1 MLNYMNKKIS
11 IKINGK
17 KYIVNEDQ
25 TILKIAEENNVYIP
39 NLCYHPDLQ
48 IKANCRVCAVEIK
61 GQSRLTTSCS
71 TIARNGMEIFTNSEK
86 VKKSRNTNLEL
97 IFSTHAEK
105 CFDCNSK
112 FNCLLLDL
120 AKRYDIKINKFI
132 DRKAKRTTYKFD
144 KSVEIDGSQCIDC
157 QNCVDVCSNIQKI
170 GYLEIK
176 GKGSER
182 EIIPTKNKKID
193 CIYCGQCTVH
203 CPVTSA
209 QEQSQVVE
217 VEKLLKNKGK
227 NIIVAIFA
235 PSTRITI
242 GESFSLPYGQNN
254 SQRMI
259 GALKNLGFDK
269 VMDVDFAAD
278 TTTLVEAT
286 ELLERLNSP
295 KAKLPLMTSCC
306 PAWVKYLEFYRP
318 DLIPNLTSS
327 RSPHIQLGG
336 IIKTYWAKAKKIKP
350 ENIKVVSIMPCTAKK
365 FEISRSELK
374 IGNNYPVDNVLTVRE
389 LSYLIKK
396 NNIDFKKIIADK
408 PDTLINNG
416 SSAGLIFGA
425 SGGVMESALRTA
437 AYVLNSSSKN
447 KIKKSRLEF
456 KEVRG
461 QAGVREAQVVLSG
474 KKLRVAIVS
483 GIGNIKEV
491 LKNLKKYDYI
501 EVMSCPGGCI
511 AGGGQPIPTSKAI
524 VAKRTAGIYQVDKNS
539 YLRSAHDNKG
549 AIEIIKWLEQQGL
562 DHQVLHTKYFK
573 KIKKQ

>member
-17 KYIVNEDQ
+17 KYIANEGQ
-25 TILKIAEENNVYIP
+25 TILKIAEENNIYIP
-39 NLCYHPDLQ
+39 SLCYHPDLQ
-48 IKANCRVCAVEIK
+48 IKANCRVCVVEIK
-61 GQSRLTTSCS
+61 GQSRLVTSCS
-71 TIARNGMEIFTNSEK
+71 TLAKNGMEVFTNSEK

-105 CFDCNSK
+105 CCDCSSR
-112 FNCLLLDL
+112 FNCSLLDM

-132 DRKAKRTTYKFD
+132 DRKTKRKTYKFD
-144 KSVEIDGSQCIDC
+144 KSIEIDGSQCIDC

-176 GKGSER
+176 GKGSNR
-182 EIIPTKNKKID
+182 EIVPTKNKKID

-203 CPVTSA
+203 CPVASA
-209 QEQSQVVE
+209 QEQTQVVE
-217 VEKLLKNKGK
+217 VENLLNNKGK
-227 NIIVAIFA
+227 NTIIAIFA
-235 PSTRITI
+235 PSTRMTI

-254 SQRMI
+254 SQKMI

-269 VMDVDFAAD
+269 VMDVNFAAD

-318 DLIPNLTSS
+318 DLIPHLTSS

-336 IIKTYWAKAKKIKP
+336 IIKTYWAKVKKIKP

-365 FEISRSELK
+365 FEISRPELK
-374 IGNNYPVDNVLTVRE
+374 IGNNYPVDHVLTVRE
-389 LSYLIKK
+389 LSFLIKK
-396 NNIDFKKIIADK
+396 NNINFKKIKNNK
-408 PDTLINNG
+408 PDTLINDG

-437 AYVLNSSSKN
+437 AHVLNSSSKRS
-447 KIKKSRLEF
+447 KIEF

-461 QAGVREAQVVLSG
+461 QAGIREAQVILSG
-474 KKLRVAIVS
+474 KKLRVAVVS
-483 GIGNIKEV
+483 GIGSIKEV
-491 LKNLKKYDYI
+491 FKNLKKYDYI
-501 EVMSCPGGCI
+501 EVMACPGGCI
-511 AGGGQPIPTSKAI
+511 AGGGQPIPTSKVI
-524 VAKRTAGIYQVDKNS
+524 IAKRTAGIYQVDKNS
-539 YLRSAHDNKG
+539 CLRSAHYNKG
-549 AIEIIKWLEQQGL
+549 AVEVIKWLEKQGL
-562 DHQVLHTKYFK
+562 DHQVLHTRYFK
-573 KIKKQ
+573 KIKK